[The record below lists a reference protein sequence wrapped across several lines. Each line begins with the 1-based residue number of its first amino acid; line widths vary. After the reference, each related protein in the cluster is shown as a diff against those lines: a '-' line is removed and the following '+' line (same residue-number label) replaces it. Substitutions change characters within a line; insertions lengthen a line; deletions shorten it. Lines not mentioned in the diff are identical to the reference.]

1 MDVYPQQLTTLSA
14 TLMTYTSTYQII
26 THSAAAT
33 QALGQLLGR
42 SLLPGQ
48 VVALSGDLGAGKT
61 TFAQGIGRGL
71 GVTERITSPT
81 FTLVNEYVGR
91 DGVTLI
97 HTDSYRLGEMTT
109 SPDSTSAGLEAATF
123 GMDEILDRPDAV
135 IVIEWAERLRSLL
148 PDDYVEVQLAQLPD
162 DEEARQIAFIPHG
175 PLAAESVGRVAAAH
189 PHPV

>member
-97 HTDSYRLGEMTT
+97 HTDSYRLGEMT
-109 SPDSTSAGLEAATF
+109 STSAGLEAATF

-148 PDDYVEVQLAQLPD
+148 PDEYVEVQLAQLPD

-175 PLAAESVGRVAAAH
+175 PLAAQSVGRVAAVHAR
-189 PHPV
+189 PA